1 MVEVVKRQ
9 LWFYE
14 IINDRL
20 RKYFFQFYFCHF
32 YIFAQYHKW
41 NPIDGGGR
49 DAVKYCDGKTKGIR
63 QLSHQGTGR
72 SKLLGDS

>member
-20 RKYFFQFYFCHF
+20 RKYFFQFYFA
-32 YIFAQYHKW
+32 IFIFSLSTT
-41 NPIDGGGR
+41 N
-49 DAVKYCDGKTKGIR
+49 GIR
-63 QLSHQGTGR
+63 LTVAEEM
-72 SKLLGDS
+72 L